1 MDKLTTTLDEIETQ
15 INDLLPINNQ
25 TEDKINQ
32 AESIQKQL
40 LRDKID
46 QAANFI
52 SDLRLHQENH
62 RVAELIIKLYDA
74 SGIDW
79 ETRKSLA
86 KGLQN
91 SVSQCE
97 SFQDLKKVV
106 EIAISVPEL
115 PSPYKEKLEKE
126 ILSKLVPFLRNS
138 YNCDDTINLIH
149 WVCIRMTDDGLTFL
163 CHQLLDYITDSN
175 LTFSAYEAIFDLMI
189 SQPALQEELPRPCAE
204 KMMSFVSK
212 SKDLNSAL
220 GLIIDSF
227 RHEVEPFKAHLITL
241 LQQELSVEDLYYAPE
256 IFDFL
261 LHLIEYSYQIPD
273 TYIEDHE
280 ALQLTYVR
288 GLLKITE
295 TQTDVDY
302 LHSILHEQSGE
313 FNKALKLKSRLII
326 SVWLILAPVIRYIP
340 HSKIKVTVDAWQLH
354 TFPEEILFRSLT
366 AVFDILLPLN
376 FDRDRHLQIC
386 RSFING
392 IGQLMDTGDEEI
404 SGKGEEIL
412 LCIKQY
418 IIGVSDQEF
427 REWQSI
433 CQQVWLSDSRKSMP
447 NVDRVRK
454 TTRKVLEEWIDDI
467 FDR

>member
-52 SDLRLHQENH
+52 SDFRLHQENH

-149 WVCIRMTDDGLTFL
+149 WVCIRMRV
-163 CHQLLDYITDSN
+163 YIS
-175 LTFSAYEAIFDLMI
+175 LKFSA
-189 SQPALQEELPRPCAE
+189 Q
-204 KMMSFVSK
+204 
-212 SKDLNSAL
+212 
-220 GLIIDSF
+220 
-227 RHEVEPFKAHLITL
+227 
-241 LQQELSVEDLYYAPE
+241 
-256 IFDFL
+256 
-261 LHLIEYSYQIPD
+261 
-273 TYIEDHE
+273 
-280 ALQLTYVR
+280 
-288 GLLKITE
+288 
-295 TQTDVDY
+295 
-302 LHSILHEQSGE
+302 
-313 FNKALKLKSRLII
+313 
-326 SVWLILAPVIRYIP
+326 
-340 HSKIKVTVDAWQLH
+340 
-354 TFPEEILFRSLT
+354 
-366 AVFDILLPLN
+366 
-376 FDRDRHLQIC
+376 
-386 RSFING
+386 
-392 IGQLMDTGDEEI
+392 
-404 SGKGEEIL
+404 
-412 LCIKQY
+412 
-418 IIGVSDQEF
+418 
-427 REWQSI
+427 
-433 CQQVWLSDSRKSMP
+433 
-447 NVDRVRK
+447 
-454 TTRKVLEEWIDDI
+454 
-467 FDR
+467 